1 MKRILVLSTALT
13 LLATACADRGA
24 GSLGPIGAG
33 NPSPTEAPSPVAPSQ
48 PPSQSPSPRPADETM
63 TYEVWFAYGPG
74 PSLFVTERT
83 EPFDPAIGGAAL
95 DALFAG
101 PSEPERA
108 AGVSS
113 AIPQGTRLLGLS
125 IEGGLATADLSAGYE
140 SGGGS
145 ASMLMRLAQLTY
157 TLTQFDTVSEVLFT
171 LEGQPVGEFFS
182 DEGIVIEHPMTRR
195 DFADYLAPIVVQAPV
210 VGQRTT
216 SPITVSGTANVF
228 EATVSISVFDAEG
241 NEIARTFTTATCG
254 TGCRGDYSEAVRYE
268 VDRTQPGTVR
278 VYESS
283 AEDGEPI
290 NIVEIPVTL
299 VA

>member
-1 MKRILVLSTALT
+1 MKRILILSTALT
-13 LLATACADRGA
+13 LLATACAERGA
-24 GSLGPIGAG
+24 GSLGPIAG
-33 NPSPTEAPSPVAPSQ
+33 GNAPTETPSPDAPSQ
-48 PPSQSPSPRPADETM
+48 PPSGSPNPQPSDETM
-63 TYEVWFAYGPG
+63 TFEVWFAHGSGPW
-74 PSLFVTERT
+74 LFVTERT
-83 EPFDPAIGGAAL
+83 EPFAPAIGGAAL
-95 DALFAG
+95 NALFTG
-101 PSEPERA
+101 PSELERG

-113 AIPQGTRLLGLS
+113 AVPVGTELLGLS
-125 IEGGLATADLSAGYE
+125 IEDGLATADLSAEYE

-157 TLTQFDTVSEVLFT
+157 TLTQFDTVDEVLFT

-182 DEGIVIEHPMTRR
+182 GEGIVIDDPMTRR
-195 DFADYLAPIVVQAPV
+195 DFADLLAPIVVAGPV
-210 VGQRTT
+210 VGQRVT

-228 EATVSISVFDAEG
+228 EATVSISVLDAAG

-254 TGCRGDYSEAVRYE
+254 TGCRGEYSETVRFE

-283 AEDGEPI
+283 AEDGRPI
-290 NIVEIPVTL
+290 NVVEIPVTL

>member
-13 LLATACADRGA
+13 LLATACAERDA
-24 GSLGPIGAG
+24 GSLGPIGGG
-33 NPSPTEAPSPVAPSQ
+33 NPSPTGTPSVVEPSPPA
-48 PPSQSPSPRPADETM
+48 SPSPSPQPSDDTM
-63 TYEVWFAYGPG
+63 TYEVWFAYGAG

-83 EPFDPAIGGAAL
+83 EPFAPAIGGAAL
-95 DALFAG
+95 NALFAG
-101 PSEPERA
+101 PSELERA

-113 AIPQGTRLLGLS
+113 AIPQGTRLLGLT
-125 IEGGLATADLSAGYE
+125 IEGGRATADLSAEYE

-157 TLTQFDTVSEVLFT
+157 TLTQFDTVEEVLFT

-182 DEGIVIEHPMTRR
+182 GEGIVIEDPMTRR
-195 DFADYLAPIVVQAPV
+195 DFADHLAPIVVHGPV
-210 VGQRTT
+210 VGQRVT
-216 SPITVSGTANVF
+216 SPITVSGSANVF
-228 EATVSISVFDAEG
+228 EATVSISVLDADG

-254 TGCRGDYSEAVRYE
+254 TGCRGDYSETVEYQ

-290 NIVEIPVTL
+290 NVVEIPVTL

>member
-24 GSLGPIGAG
+24 GTLGPIGNG
-33 NPSPTEAPSPVAPSQ
+33 DPSPTATPTVIEPSH
-48 PPSQSPSPRPADETM
+48 SPSESPSLQPSDETM
-63 TYEVWFAYGPG
+63 TYEVWFASGAGPW
-74 PSLFVTERT
+74 LFVTQRT
-83 EPFDPAIGGAAL
+83 EPFAPAIGGAAL
-95 DALFAG
+95 NALFAG
-101 PSEPERA
+101 PSEIERD
-108 AGVSS
+108 AGVFS
-113 AIPQGTRLLGLS
+113 AVPQGTRLLGLS
-125 IEGGLATADLSAGYE
+125 IEDGLATADLSAEYE

-145 ASMLMRLAQLTY
+145 ASMLMRLAQLTF
-157 TLTQFDTVSEVLFT
+157 TLTQFDTVDEVLFT

-182 DEGIVIEHPMTRR
+182 SEGIVIEDPMTRR
-195 DFADYLAPIVVQAPV
+195 DFADHLAPIVVHGPI
-210 VGQRTT
+210 VGQRVT

-228 EATVSISVFDAEG
+228 EATVSISVLDAEG

-268 VDRTQPGTVR
+268 VERTQPGTVR

-290 NIVEIPVTL
+290 NVVEIPVTL